1 MKNVTFRQTLTRR
14 MNSLLS
20 WAPVGAKNDFFIK
33 PAVLVKEVHV
43 NDSVIVIFAR
53 TALVEYWH
61 GHLDKH
67 CKMIYDIDI
76 HSMSLLIPTVCIF
89 FWRREDSLLFGK
101 VSILRNSSHEG
112 YFLTLFC
119 TPWIFTQ
126 SPFSTIFLMWLYTE
140 TMCATGF
147 LHTKKERTL
156 SLFESV
162 LRCFIKA
169 ALSLIELCAFSKA
182 FLFFCM

>member
-1 MKNVTFRQTLTRR
+1 MKNVTFRQTLTGR
-14 MNSLLS
+14 MNSLHFLS
-20 WAPVGAKNDFFIK
+20 FRRSQKWLFYQTCCACQRSPCQWQRHSDTCKDCTC
-33 PAVLVKEVHV
+33 
-43 NDSVIVIFAR
+43 R
-53 TALVEYWH
+53 TQAWTS
-61 GHLDKH
+61 
-67 CKMIYDIDI
+67 CKMIYNIDI

-89 FWRREDSLLFGK
+89 FWIRVDSLLFGQ

-112 YFLTLFC
+112 YFLTLFW